1 MFPILN
7 LGPLSL
13 PAPQLI
19 LLIGIWLGI
28 SLTERKAK
36 RSGQNAE
43 ILFKVIWVTI
53 LAGIL
58 GARLSF
64 AARNPLAFQ
73 GQWISLMSLNQALFD
88 PVGGFLIAIAAGYIV
103 AARNQY
109 AAWVLL
115 DGLVPF
121 FAVLAPAVFLSNFA
135 SGSGFGTFSDLPW
148 SIDLWGGPRHPVQL
162 YYLFASLAVL
172 LLIYFGRGSNVQKPG
187 SSMLSFIIYS
197 SGYLTVLS
205 AFQDPA
211 GYHIAGFRILQLFS
225 WTIFTIFIFIHH
237 AINRIEVNNEVV

>member
-1 MFPILN
+1 MFPVLN
-7 LGPLSL
+7 LGPLTL

-28 SLTERKAK
+28 SLAEIKAK
-36 RSGQNAE
+36 RSGHNAE

-64 AARNPLAFQ
+64 AARNPVAFQ
-73 GQWISLMSLNQALFD
+73 GQWISLISLNQALFD
-88 PVGGFLIAIAAGYIV
+88 PVGGLLIAIAAGYIV
-103 AARNQY
+103 AARNQH
-109 AAWVLL
+109 ADWALL
-115 DGLVPF
+115 DDLVPF

-172 LLIYFGRGSNVQKPG
+172 LLITIGRGSIEQKPG
-187 SSMLSFIIYS
+187 SSIISFIIYS
-197 SGYLTVLS
+197 SGYLTALS
-205 AFQDPA
+205 AFQDPG
-211 GYHIAGFRILQLFS
+211 GYLVAGFRPLQLFS
-225 WTIFTIFIFIHH
+225 WAIFTTFIFIHY
-237 AINRIEVNNEVV
+237 AILSKEVNNEVV